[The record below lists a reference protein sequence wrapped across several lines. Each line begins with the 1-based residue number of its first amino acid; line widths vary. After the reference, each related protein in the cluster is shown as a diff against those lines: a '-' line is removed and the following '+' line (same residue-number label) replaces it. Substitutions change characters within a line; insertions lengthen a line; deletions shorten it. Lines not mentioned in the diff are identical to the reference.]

1 MEQKLSVK
9 LNLNKIY
16 FFRIVS
22 LSDEE
27 IEIWCEIFRI
37 RFAEFG
43 VLHVGFAEFG
53 GFHVGFAEFEIFH
66 VGFANP
72 FVDDG
77 AEVDVDLATDGRQQW
92 LEATLHLQ

>member
-9 LNLNKIY
+9 LKRNKIY

-27 IEIWCEIFRI
+27 IQTWCEIFRI
-37 RFAEFG
+37 RFAEFDG
-43 VLHVGFAEFG
+43 FRIRFAEFG
-53 GFHVGFAEFEIFH
+53 VLHVGFAEFEIFH